1 MGRPALRFLCDKL
14 ERKMNLAGVAERVFN
29 LIKETVEEQGV
40 SLWDVRYLKEG
51 ASYYLRVFIDK
62 EDGISIDDCTKV
74 NHAIDPIIDE
84 ADPIENSY
92 YLEVCSTGLERE
104 LVRPEHFTA
113 KLGQSVKL
121 KLYKARDGVKEFTVI
136 LKAFDG
142 KKITV
147 TVGEEDLVFD
157 RAEISVCKLD
167 DFNIN

>member
-1 MGRPALRFLCDKL
+1 M
-14 ERKMNLAGVAERVFN
+14 AGVAERVFA

-62 EDGISIDDCTKV
+62 EEGISIDDCTKV

-84 ADPIENSY
+84 ADPIDNSY

-104 LVRPEHFTA
+104 LVRPEHFYA
-113 KLGQSVKL
+113 KINQAVKL
-121 KLYKARDGVKEFTVI
+121 KLYKAREGVKEFGGI

-147 TVGEEDLVFD
+147 TVGEEDLEFE
-157 RAEISVCKLD
+157 RTEISVCKLD

>member
-1 MGRPALRFLCDKL
+1 M
-14 ERKMNLAGVAERVFN
+14 AGVAERVFT

-62 EDGISIDDCTKV
+62 EEGISIDDCTKV

-104 LVRPEHFTA
+104 LVRPEHFYA
-113 KLGQSVKL
+113 KMGEKIKL
-121 KLYKARDGVKEFTVI
+121 KLYKAIDGVKEFSGI
-136 LKAFDG
+136 LKDFDG
-142 KKITV
+142 KEITV
-147 TVGEEDLVFD
+147 LADEKEMKFA
-157 RAEISVCKLD
+157 RNEISVCRLD
-167 DFNIN
+167 DFN

>member
-1 MGRPALRFLCDKL
+1 M
-14 ERKMNLAGVAERVFN
+14 AGVAERVFA

-84 ADPIENSY
+84 ADPIDNSY

-104 LVRPEHFTA
+104 LVRPEHFHA
-113 KLGQSVKL
+113 KINQAVKL
-121 KLYKARDGVKEFTVI
+121 KLYKARDGVKEFGGI
-136 LKAFDG
+136 LKDFDG
-142 KKITV
+142 KKITI
-147 TVGEEDLVFD
+147 TVGEENIEFE
-157 RAEISVCKLD
+157 RTEISVCKLD

>member
-1 MGRPALRFLCDKL
+1 M
-14 ERKMNLAGVAERVFN
+14 AGVAERVFA

-84 ADPIENSY
+84 ADPIDNSY

-121 KLYKARDGVKEFTVI
+121 KLYKARDGVKEFAGI

-157 RAEISVCKLD
+157 RTEVSVCKLD

>member
-1 MGRPALRFLCDKL
+1 M
-14 ERKMNLAGVAERVFN
+14 AGVAERVFT

-62 EDGISIDDCTKV
+62 EEGISIDDCTKV

-104 LVRPEHFTA
+104 LVRPEHFYA
-113 KLGQSVKL
+113 KLGEKIKL
-121 KLYKARDGVKEFTVI
+121 KLYKARDGVKEFSGL
-136 LKAFDG
+136 LKDFDG
-142 KKITV
+142 KEITA
-147 TVGEEDLVFD
+147 LVDDTEMKFG
-157 RAEISVCKLD
+157 RNEISVCKLD
-167 DFNIN
+167 DFN